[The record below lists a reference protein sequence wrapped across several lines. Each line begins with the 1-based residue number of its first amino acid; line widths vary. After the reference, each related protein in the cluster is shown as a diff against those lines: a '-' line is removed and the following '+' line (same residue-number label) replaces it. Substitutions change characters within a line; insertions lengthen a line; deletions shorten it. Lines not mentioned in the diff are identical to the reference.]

1 MSKTFRQIILPLIGA
16 VIWGVSFVAQ
26 KVSTMGAFLFDA
38 ARSFVAVAF
47 ILILILVVTKGDVK
61 HLLREETKEG
71 TGALWLGGLV
81 CGLFLTFAMYSQQT
95 GMNMGTDAGKAG
107 FLTALYVVLVPV
119 FGVLF
124 KKKTPFFTWIAV
136 AVAFAGMYFLSIKS
150 GTVFSIE
157 GSDLLML
164 LCAFLY
170 ACQILSVSFFA
181 AKCHPVKLSCLQ
193 FLTCAVVSLVLGLI
207 FEPFSLASIRENLW
221 PILYLGIVSSGIGY
235 TIQIV
240 AQKGTNPAVVT
251 LFMSMESVFSV
262 IAGALILGERMT
274 GREYLGAGLM
284 FIAVALNVLS
294 PLKERRQRKEAEP
307 ETEAEAAEKP

>member
-38 ARSFVAVAF
+38 SRSFVAVLF
-47 ILILILVVTKGDVK
+47 ILAVILVMTKGDFR
-61 HLLREETKEG
+61 HLLSEKTREETRF
-71 TGALWLGGLV
+71 LWLGGLV
-81 CGLFLTFAMYSQQT
+81 SGILLTFAMYTQQS

-119 FGVLF
+119 LGIFLR
-124 KKKTPFFTWIAV
+124 KKTPFFTWIAV
-136 AVAFAGMYFLSIKS
+136 GVALIGLFFLSIKA
-150 GTVFSIE
+150 GTAFSVE
-157 GSDLLML
+157 SSDLLML

-170 ACQILSVSFFA
+170 ACQILSVGHFA
-181 AKCHPVKLSCLQ
+181 QRCHPVKLSCLQ
-193 FLTCAVVSLVLGLI
+193 FLVCAVISLVLAFI
-207 FEPFSLASIRENLW
+207 FEPVSFGAIGENLW
-221 PILYLGIVSSGIGY
+221 PILYLGIVSSGVGY

-240 AQKGTNPAVVT
+240 AQKGTSAAVVT

-262 IAGALILGERMT
+262 IAGALFLSERMT

-284 FIAVALNVLS
+284 LLAVVLNILG
-294 PLKERRQRKEAEP
+294 PLLEKRRVRK
-307 ETEAEAAEKP
+307 TEAKV

>member
-38 ARSFVAVAF
+38 SRSFIAVGF
-47 ILILILVVTKGDVK
+47 ILIMILVMTKGDWR
-61 HLLREETKEG
+61 HLVSEKTKEETRF
-71 TGALWLGGLV
+71 LWLGGLV
-81 CGLFLTFAMYSQQT
+81 AGVFLTFAMYTQQS

-119 FGVLF
+119 LSIFLR
-124 KKKTPFFTWIAV
+124 KKTPVFTWIAV
-136 AVAFAGMYFLSIKS
+136 GVALFGMYFLSIKA

-170 ACQILSVSFFA
+170 ACQILAVSYFA
-181 AKCHPVKLSCLQ
+181 QRCHPVKLSCLQ
-193 FLTCAVVSLVLGLI
+193 FLVCAVISLVLAFV
-207 FEPFSLASIRENLW
+207 FEPISFGAIGENIW
-221 PILYLGIVSSGIGY
+221 PILYLGVVSSGIGY

-262 IAGALILGERMT
+262 IAGAVFLSERMT

-284 FIAVALNVLS
+284 LAAVVLNILG
-294 PLKERRQRKEAEP
+294 PLFEKRREKEAE
-307 ETEAEAAEKP
+307 AKD